1 MRIYSA
7 KVSGPSRWMRSRIKA
22 CNGDDETCDI
32 THPSKEYSSAAPLIA
47 EIHDQEIQSHLRR
60 ETAAF
65 QRGICLH
72 ELVIGMFELRGAKL
86 ADVAQGLFN
95 DKRRR
100 TKGRGDLR
108 GPQTVSGQLFDQQ
121 QAAYLRCDGW

>member
-47 EIHDQEIQSHLRR
+47 EIHDQEIQSHLSR

-72 ELVIGMFELRGAKL
+72 DLGIGMFELRGAQL
-86 ADVAQGLFN
+86 AAVAQQPFN
-95 DKRRR
+95 DKPRR
-100 TKGRGDLR
+100 TNPPAALPA
-108 GPQTVSGQLFDQQ
+108 PQ
-121 QAAYLRCDGW
+121 